1 VTELSRPVL
10 ALLSATFNAP
20 GSDERAD
27 VARLR
32 ESLTVALRK
41 CFEMPDAAWPELVAR
56 GAVVGEWD
64 QWRVAALVAA
74 GDPSSDPEPD
84 ATRDALATLAEELME
99 RRNVRAGP
107 WEGGARQAAV
117 ETPRWRAGRLRRE
130 IVVAIERSMTCLPI
144 RDAAGLRGCA
154 DRIAERDVTVAY
166 PGLPDALRAC
176 ASDVERGALGVA
188 AREALGRALASTPF
202 GYTVGRLAAE

>member
-10 ALLSATFNAP
+10 ALLSATFDAP

-32 ESLTVALRK
+32 ESLSVALRR
-41 CFEMPDAAWPELVAR
+41 CEELV
-56 GAVVGEWD
+56 
-64 QWRVAALVAA
+64 
-74 GDPSSDPEPD
+74 
-84 ATRDALATLAEELME
+84 E
-99 RRNVRAGP
+99 RRDVRAGP
-107 WEGGARQAAV
+107 WEGGARQVAV

-144 RDAAGLRGCA
+144 RDAAGLRECA
-154 DRIAERDVTVAY
+154 DRIVERDVAVAY

-176 ASDVERGALGVA
+176 AFDVERGALGVA
-188 AREALGRALASTPF
+188 ARGALASALATTPF
-202 GYTVGRLAAE
+202 GPAVDRLAAE